1 MEFTDVMSIL
11 EGMKVAV
18 FATVDAEGK
27 PHSRPM
33 YIGVANE
40 LGVFF
45 MTNRETACYHQL
57 MADNHLSI
65 TAMTEEDYLIQL
77 IRMEG
82 RAKPVSPRH
91 LQELLQENPY
101 VDYVYPDSEAQENIQ
116 VFQLYEGTCT
126 YHSLTQGHRYRF
138 TLGGEALAN

>member
-1 MEFTDVMSIL
+1 MELKDVMAIL
-11 EGMKVAV
+11 ENMKVAV
-18 FATVDAEGK
+18 FSTVDQEGN

-45 MTNRETACYHQL
+45 MTSPETACYEQL
-57 MADNHLSI
+57 MADDRLAV
-65 TAMTEEDYLIQL
+65 TAITEEDYLIQV

-82 RAKPVSPRH
+82 RARPVSPRH

-101 VDYVYPDSEAQENIQ
+101 VDYVYPDPEAQENIQ

-126 YHSLTQGHRYRF
+126 YHSLTQGHRYSF
-138 TLGGEALAN
+138 ILGGQ